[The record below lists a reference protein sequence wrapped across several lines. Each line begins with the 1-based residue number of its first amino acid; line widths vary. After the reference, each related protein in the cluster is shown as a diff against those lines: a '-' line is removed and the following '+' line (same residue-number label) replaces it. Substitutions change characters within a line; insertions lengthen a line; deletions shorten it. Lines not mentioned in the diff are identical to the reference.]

1 MNTRNLKRFQLHTSR
16 GSKPEVIEIRFTCG
30 ILNFYAGA
38 VCSEAVLIVL
48 FVLGR
53 TLREALAQS
62 FMPND
67 LANSLLS
74 SQNWKI
80 FGV

>member
-1 MNTRNLKRFQLHTSR
+1 MNTRNLKRFQLHRSR

-53 TLREALAQS
+53 TFYARLSRNALC
-62 FMPND
+62 PTT
-67 LANSLLS
+67 
-74 SQNWKI
+74 
-80 FGV
+80 